1 MTESVLPTR
10 VYLVRHG
17 ETEYNRNRIMQGR
30 KINASLNATGR
41 RQADALGKRFESIPL
56 DAVYASSL
64 HRAVQTA
71 GAIATRQRESRVVR
85 CMPAF
90 DEMSWGR
97 FEGMGAS
104 RDLRSLLDDAHEAW
118 SRGDFSFRPDGGE
131 NVLEVQ
137 ERSLRGYQEVIRR
150 HPGETVAI
158 VAHGRTLRVLIAS
171 ILDEYGLERMNDVE
185 HLNTCVNE
193 FFVED
198 NVSRAVRLNCV
209 SHLNTLKKA
218 A

>member
-1 MTESVLPTR
+1 MLPTR

-30 KINASLNATGR
+30 RVNAALNATGR
-41 RQADALGKRFESIPL
+41 KQAEALAERFESIPV

-71 GAIATRQRESRVVR
+71 GAIAGRQPRRRVVR
-85 CMPAF
+85 CVPGF

-104 RDLRSLLDDAHEAW
+104 HDLHSMLDDAHETW
-118 SRGDFSFRPDGGE
+118 DNGDFSFRPDGGE
-131 NVLEVQ
+131 TILEVQ
-137 ERSLRGYQEVIRR
+137 ERSLRAYREVVRR
-150 HPGETVAI
+150 HPGETVVI
-158 VAHGRTLRVLIAS
+158 VAHGRLLRVLIAS
-171 ILDEYGLERMNDVE
+171 LLDEYGLERMNDIE

-193 FFVED
+193 FVVED
-198 NVSRAVRLNCV
+198 DVSRAVRLNCV
-209 SHLNTLKKA
+209 RHLNALKKA